1 MRLGWVDALLRPR
14 ILWPTL
20 AAFKCTQCTTMQ
32 TSHNGGYQPS
42 LPSLSVGSSRVL
54 YCSRLTHQTDYWLL
68 YNMWCVLICVF
79 SILVCQIHADCLLTA
94 LWKLHGTPLSIWWED
109 HAILTA
115 WFCEIWI
122 DLGWFGPLG
131 CWQVGHRSGLD
142 AALPR
147 PACADACHWHVS
159 KLEPSQSMQKI
170 LESIRKHPQIFSNW
184 SRLPLQAVLKLVS
197 SNVFYP
203 THFFIGSSPCGAG
216 ACR

>member
-1 MRLGWVDALLRPR
+1 
-14 ILWPTL
+14 
-20 AAFKCTQCTTMQ
+20 MQ

-42 LPSLSVGSSRVL
+42 LPSSSVGSSRVL
-54 YCSRLTHQTDYWLL
+54 YCNRLTIDYC
-68 YNMWCVLICVF
+68 NMWCVLICVF
-79 SILVCQIHADCLLTA
+79 SIFVCQIHADCLLTA
-94 LWKLHGTPLSIWWED
+94 QTPWNSPLYLVGGPCHSWMPGLWLKDSGLCS
-109 HAILTA
+109 A

-131 CWQVGHRSGLD
+131 LCWQVGHRSGLD

-147 PACADACHWHVS
+147 PACADAWHWHVS

-170 LESIRKHPQIFSNW
+170 IESIRKHPQIFSNW